1 MAAVSALARQ
11 QLIDVYAKEGLPF
24 PPGPFG
30 GGRFELLT
38 GKSDHSP
45 PDQIDAVF
53 KKVILFPKSYHLPP
67 PFITFRGIGPLWV
80 QPADLFFRDLRLA
93 APMPFRFDA

>member
-1 MAAVSALARQ
+1 M
-11 QLIDVYAKEGLPF
+11 YAKEGLPF
-24 PPGPFG
+24 PPGPFW

-67 PFITFRGIGPLWV
+67 PLYNLQGIWAFVG
-80 QPADLFFRDLRLA
+80 A
-93 APMPFRFDA
+93 ASGFVFSRSSIGCTHALPI